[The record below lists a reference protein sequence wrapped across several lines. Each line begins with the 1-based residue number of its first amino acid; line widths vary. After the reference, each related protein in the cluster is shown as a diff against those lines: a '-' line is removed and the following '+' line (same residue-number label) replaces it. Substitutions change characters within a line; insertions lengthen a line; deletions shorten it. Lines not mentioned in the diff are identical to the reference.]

1 MSAWYVFSA
10 MGIYPV
16 NPAAGVYV
24 FGSPIVDE
32 ATIALPGDKSFTI
45 VARNNSPDNIYIQS
59 AELNGKP
66 YGKSFITHPDIVAG
80 GELTFVMGPEPN
92 KAFGSAPADRPRSVV
107 MSR

>member
-1 MSAWYVFSA
+1 
-10 MGIYPV
+10 
-16 NPAAGVYV
+16 
-24 FGSPIVDE
+24 
-32 ATIALPGDKSFTI
+32 
-45 VARNNSPDNIYIQS
+45 
-59 AELNGKP
+59 LNGKP